1 MVEIEQKHSRHGDYR
16 ITLTGDGRPGPIE
29 ERIGRRLV
37 RLVDPESVEG
47 LDLLNSKSVRF
58 IGPGGKPLG
67 YVHPNEAIE
76 YLRKALEERIQEAD
90 DEDPLEAQAWQ
101 SGLDRLEVWSRR
113 IGET

>member
-1 MVEIEQKHSRHGDYR
+1 MEENRLSRGNYR

-47 LDLLNSKSVRF
+47 LDLLSSRSVRF

-76 YLRKALEERIQEAD
+76 YLRKALEERIEEAA
-90 DEDPLEAQAWQ
+90 DEDALDAQAWQ
-101 SGLDRLEVWSRR
+101 SGLDRLETWSRR
-113 IGET
+113 IGEA